1 VQSKFQIAR
10 SENKTALSDA
20 STPLLGTA
28 VRDQWLL
35 DWEKLTVN
43 HGSFGATP
51 RVVLDAQLEWRSR
64 LEAQPTLFMRKV
76 LPDALRSSA
85 EHLGAFVRGRGR
97 DLVFVENATTGCNA
111 VLRSLS
117 LQRDDEILIL
127 SHAYGAVRNT
137 VQYVAQRSGA
147 QVVEAEISFPQ
158 PEETSILA
166 NVSAALSKRTRIAVI
181 DHITS
186 HSALVLPVSEII
198 ETCHAAG
205 VPVLVDGAH
214 GPGQIN
220 VDLTALDA
228 DWYVGNCHKWLMAP
242 KGCAFLWSHSDRQSD
257 LHPTT
262 VSHGYGNGYLA
273 EFDWTGTRDPSA
285 FLAVETAIA
294 FHHQLGGAALQARNA
309 ELIQRGATIVARY
322 FGTDTGASREWCA
335 SMAMVRL
342 PSLLGAATFDQALR
356 VRQHLLDADCDAP
369 LFAISGQLW
378 VRISAQAYNVE
389 ADYER
394 LSALLEAALAKEQ
407 KLT

>member
-1 VQSKFQIAR
+1 M
-10 SENKTALSDA
+10 
-20 STPLLGTA
+20 A
-28 VRDQWLL
+28 VRDQWML

-51 RVVLDAQLEWRSR
+51 RVVLDAQLEWRRR

-76 LPDALRSSA
+76 LPEALRSSA
-85 EHLGAFVRGRGR
+85 EQLGSFVCGAGR
-97 DLVFVENATTGCNA
+97 DLVFVENATSGCNA

-117 LQRDDEILIL
+117 LQPDDEILIL

-137 VQYVAQRSGA
+137 VQYVAKWSGA

-158 PEETSILA
+158 PEKTSILA
-166 NVSAALSKRTRIAVI
+166 NVSAALSTRTRIAVI

-186 HSALVLPVSEII
+186 HSALVLPLSKIVEI
-198 ETCHAAG
+198 CHAAG

-214 GPGQIN
+214 GPGQID

-242 KGCAFLWSHSDRQSD
+242 KGCAFLWSRPDRQND

-285 FLAVETAIA
+285 FLAVDAAIA

-309 ELIQRGATIVARY
+309 ELAQRGAAIVACH
-322 FGTDTGASREWCA
+322 FGTDTGSSPEWCA

-342 PSLLGAATFDQALR
+342 PPLFGAATLDQALR
-356 VRQHLLDADCDAP
+356 VRRHLLDADCDAP
-369 LFAISGQLW
+369 MFAISGQLW

-394 LSALLEAALAKEQ
+394 LSALLEVALAKEQ
-407 KLT
+407 KAHVGRMHG